1 MLGMVGDDEEQP
13 ASKRERRTMAMAMRT
28 MRTWW

>member
-13 ASKRERRTMAMAMRT
+13 ASSRERRTMAMAMRT
-28 MRTWW
+28 IRT

>member
-13 ASKRERRTMAMAMRT
+13 ASRRERRTMAMAMRT
-28 MRTWW
+28 IRT